1 MEVNGYLTTLA
12 AGAPD
17 NFKSVPKFGE
27 WLHATNRSTEFVQMM
42 LMTLPSPRHEYY
54 ESANYDEI

>member
-17 NFKSVPKFGE
+17 NFKSVPEFGE
-27 WLHATNRSTEFVQMM
+27 WLHATNRSTEFV
-42 LMTLPSPRHEYY
+42 
-54 ESANYDEI
+54 